1 MNATK
6 QEYSLRQIQWY
17 DIYATTSAA
26 LKLLLLRLT
35 GRGPGRCVD
44 FEEGMTMAEAP
55 AFIQDS
61 DLPDRVLG
69 RSTSEGA
76 GLCFLVSVGNREGV
90 GEGGWGTR
98 RADGAPGPLAAAA
111 AVFRAAEP
119 PANRG
124 ILLGGGATARLLL
137 AAVVF

>member
-17 DIYATTSAA
+17 GVYAMTSAA

-44 FEEGMTMAEAP
+44 FEGGMTMAEAP

-61 DLPDRVLG
+61 GLPDRVVG
-69 RSTSEGA
+69 SSASEGA
-76 GLCFLVSVGNREGV
+76 GLCFFVSVGNREGV
-90 GEGGWGTR
+90 GEGG
-98 RADGAPGPLAAAA
+98 
-111 AVFRAAEP
+111 
-119 PANRG
+119 
-124 ILLGGGATARLLL
+124 
-137 AAVVF
+137 